1 MDIEV
6 MELHSDKRDKAWHKR
21 FDRDHK
27 FALTKIWDKYY
38 TFWNRIRKNNKCNK
52 TCFFLRNYFVL

>member
-6 MELHSDKRDKAWHKR
+6 MELHSYKCDKAWHKK

-27 FALTKIWDKYY
+27 FALTKIWDKFY
-38 TFWNRIRKNNKCNK
+38 TFMKQNSKQQ
-52 TCFFLRNYFVL
+52 